1 MGLTLT
7 EKILKNHLVDGD
19 FVKGQE
25 IGIKIDQTLTQDA
38 TGTMAYLEF
47 EAMGVPR
54 VKTEKSVAYID
65 HNTLQTGF
73 DVKFENVNIPLD
85 VLALI
90 NGSEVTHTGA
100 AGTEGRTG
108 TQKASVIET
117 ESQVPV
123 MFNLE
128 AKSDLING
136 QAADIHV
143 EMYCVKGILD
153 VKTTADDYWTCSFEG
168 SAFARKKDGAYRELS
183 INETDTA
190 IAE

>member
-1 MGLTLT
+1 MTLEVQQNVLGVTEAYIAKVTTNTSTTYETGTKMKLPDLSSMEITKTT
-7 EKILKNHLVDGD
+7 EKKEAKAGLKVVDS
-19 FVKGQE
+19 F
-25 IGIKIDQTLTQDA
+25 
-38 TGTMAYLEF
+38 
-47 EAMGVPR
+47 
-54 VKTEKSVAYID
+54 
-65 HNTLQTGF
+65 TLQTGF
-73 DVKFENVNIPLD
+73 DVKFENVNSPLD

-90 NGSEVTHTGA
+90 NGSEVTQTG
-100 AGTEGRTG
+100 ETG
-108 TQKASVIET
+108 TGKASVIET

-190 IAE
+190 IAG

>member
-1 MGLTLT
+1 MTLEVQQNVLGVTEAYIAKVTTNTSTTYETGAKIKLPDLSSMEITKTT
-7 EKILKNHLVDGD
+7 EKKEAKAGLKVVDS
-19 FVKGQE
+19 F
-25 IGIKIDQTLTQDA
+25 
-38 TGTMAYLEF
+38 
-47 EAMGVPR
+47 
-54 VKTEKSVAYID
+54 
-65 HNTLQTGF
+65 TLQTGF

-100 AGTEGRTG
+100 AGTEGKTG